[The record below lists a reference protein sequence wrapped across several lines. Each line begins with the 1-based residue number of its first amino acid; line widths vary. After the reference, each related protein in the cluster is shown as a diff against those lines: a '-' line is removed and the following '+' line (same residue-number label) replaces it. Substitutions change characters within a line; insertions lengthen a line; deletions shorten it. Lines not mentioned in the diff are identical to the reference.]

1 MSRTRLSTGD
11 RKTLLLQA
19 TCQVI
24 ARRGIRGLRVE
35 DVAAQAEVSTT
46 LIYYHFGNRG
56 GLLAATMEFVSDR
69 AGAYTSV
76 PPGLT
81 GHQQLAHQLLSELQ
95 DTDEV
100 RANSAVWNE
109 FRATAVFDTSLHA
122 AVDAATDTWNTT
134 VANTITDGQRDGSI
148 SPDVDPRTT
157 AEQLTAL
164 VEGLSNR
171 WLTHLLS
178 TATAHRHIHG
188 VLAQLSP
195 TTRVHDRPR

>member
-1 MSRTRLSTGD
+1 MSRTRLGTGD

-46 LIYYHFGNRG
+46 LIYYHFGNRA
-56 GLLAATMEFVSDR
+56 GLLAATIEFVSDR
-69 AGAYTSV
+69 AGAYTSA

-81 GHQQLAHQLLSELQ
+81 GHQELAHQLLSELQ
-95 DTDEV
+95 DTAEV

-122 AVDAATDTWNTT
+122 AVEAATDTWNT
-134 VANTITDGQRDGSI
+134 VAAATITRGQHDGSI
-148 SPDVDPRTT
+148 SVDIDPKTT

-178 TATAHRHIHG
+178 TAHAHSHIHDA
-188 VLAQLSP
+188 LARITP
-195 TTRVHDRPR
+195 TTRIHD